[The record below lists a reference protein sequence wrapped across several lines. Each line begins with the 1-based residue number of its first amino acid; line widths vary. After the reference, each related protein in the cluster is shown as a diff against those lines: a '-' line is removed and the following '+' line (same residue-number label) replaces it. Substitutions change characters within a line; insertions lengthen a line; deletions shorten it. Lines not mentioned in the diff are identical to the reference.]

1 MRAPLTPFFTYTL
14 HNALYVP
21 FTSLCNTLT
30 LPETRGPNF
39 LLPPHV
45 VASLLRVR
53 DAEFNTQQWAH
64 WCMYLDGV
72 DNAQKLPVSSA
83 ERIQEYPTSQ
93 TVQPQVQD
101 LLKEIQDQI
110 SQPGNDLSSIVIS
123 GEGEPTLR
131 LDDVLS
137 LAKLLADT
145 SFTSSIPLRLT
156 TNGIVPAADTAEQ
169 LKAHGVTQV
178 SVALMTADKAQYDEL
193 MKPMIVDAQSQ
204 VCRFIEQARETG
216 LDVEVTAVD
225 RKEVN
230 KTELEELTQSLN
242 VSKEVRWRPYFA

>member
-1 MRAPLTPFFTYTL
+1 
-14 HNALYVP
+14 
-21 FTSLCNTLT
+21 
-30 LPETRGPNF
+30 LPNYWQTR
-39 LLPPHV
+39 LPHRPYRYQV
-45 VASLLRVR
+45 V
-53 DAEFNTQQWAH
+53 
-64 WCMYLDGV
+64 
-72 DNAQKLPVSSA
+72 
-83 ERIQEYPTSQ
+83 
-93 TVQPQVQD
+93 
-101 LLKEIQDQI
+101 
-110 SQPGNDLSSIVIS
+110 
-123 GEGEPTLR
+123 
-131 LDDVLS
+131 
-137 LAKLLADT
+137 
-145 SFTSSIPLRLT
+145 RLT
-156 TNGIVPAADTAEQ
+156 TNIIVPAADTAKQ

>member
-1 MRAPLTPFFTYTL
+1 
-14 HNALYVP
+14 
-21 FTSLCNTLT
+21 
-30 LPETRGPNF
+30 
-39 LLPPHV
+39 
-45 VASLLRVR
+45 
-53 DAEFNTQQWAH
+53 
-64 WCMYLDGV
+64 MYLDGV

-110 SQPGNDLSSIVIS
+110 SHSGNDLSSIVIS

-145 SFTSSIPLRLT
+145 SSTSSIPLRLT